1 MCSVVASEKI
11 VCTSAVLIADQHRKP
26 GEEPP
31 RDDDFRQRQPAST
44 DEETGRQTQP
54 ASTDGETCRQRQPA
68 STDEETGRQTQ
79 HSKSVVVTV
88 ETTVMSVDAV

>member
-1 MCSVVASEKI
+1 MSNYFDLLFTAYILAYTFLRRFILMCSVVASEKI

-44 DEETGRQTQP
+44 DEETGRQTQ
-54 ASTDGETCRQRQPA
+54 
-68 STDEETGRQTQ
+68 

>member
-44 DEETGRQTQP
+44 DEETGRQTQ
-54 ASTDGETCRQRQPA
+54 
-68 STDEETGRQTQ
+68 
-79 HSKSVVVTV
+79 HSKSIVVTV

>member
-44 DEETGRQTQP
+44 D
-54 ASTDGETCRQRQPA
+54 GETCRQRQPA

-79 HSKSVVVTV
+79 HSKSIVVTV